1 MEEKAHKLARTLDNS
16 NYEPIF
22 NSKSNLDN
30 WAKKKG
36 DANDEFQTNYIEQ
49 NFAAWE
55 DAIIKKNNA
64 DILPQMIANNE
75 RKDSLILEK
84 IIERKSNRKKE
95 QTAKIEPI
103 LDDYL
108 QSDASLKTLKS
119 RREFIWTQALPY
131 THHC

>member
-49 NFAAWE
+49 NFAA
-55 DAIIKKNNA
+55 
-64 DILPQMIANNE
+64 
-75 RKDSLILEK
+75 
-84 IIERKSNRKKE
+84 
-95 QTAKIEPI
+95 
-103 LDDYL
+103 
-108 QSDASLKTLKS
+108 
-119 RREFIWTQALPY
+119 
-131 THHC
+131 

>member
-1 MEEKAHKLARTLDNS
+1 MEEKAHKLARMLDNS

-64 DILPQMIANNE
+64 DILP
-75 RKDSLILEK
+75 
-84 IIERKSNRKKE
+84 
-95 QTAKIEPI
+95 
-103 LDDYL
+103 
-108 QSDASLKTLKS
+108 
-119 RREFIWTQALPY
+119 
-131 THHC
+131 